1 MVKVGFSA
9 DMHWAATK
17 GIAVGQLESVGPA
30 ERRRQLMP
38 DNARH
43 ILIVDDEQD
52 IRSLIQLHLQDKGYL
67 CYTANSAEAAMEV
80 INTEP
85 VELALLDIIMPEMTG
100 LSLFKHIRE
109 TFPDIGIV
117 FVTSVDD
124 MNLAFDCVKEG
135 AADFIIKS
143 KIPFRLLEAVG
154 QALAR
159 RDAAIQK
166 DQHLISLEGL
176 VEHQAAVIQHR
187 SQEITALNRMF
198 RDNLEGRTGGD
209 NRAGLAQ

>member
-1 MVKVGFSA
+1 MRNNS
-9 DMHWAATK
+9 
-17 GIAVGQLESVGPA
+17 
-30 ERRRQLMP
+30 RR
-38 DNARH
+38 N
-43 ILIVDDEQD
+43 LIVDDEQN
-52 IRSLIQLHLQDKGYL
+52 IRSLIQFQLQKKGYL
-67 CYTANSAEAAMEV
+67 CHTAASAEAAMDVLSSEAV
-80 INTEP
+80 D
-85 VELALLDIIMPEMTG
+85 LALIDIIMPEKTG
-100 LSLFKHIRE
+100 LSLFKHVRE
-109 TFPDIGIV
+109 TYPAVAVI

-176 VEHQAAVIQHR
+176 VEHQAAVLQHR

-209 NRAGLAQ
+209 NRAGLAP

>member
-1 MVKVGFSA
+1 
-9 DMHWAATK
+9 
-17 GIAVGQLESVGPA
+17 
-30 ERRRQLMP
+30 MP
-38 DNARH
+38 NDPRH

-52 IRSLIQLHLQDKGYL
+52 IRSLLKLTLEDKGYV
-67 CYTANSAEAAMEV
+67 CHTAESAKEAIEV
-80 INTEP
+80 LNTES
-85 VELALLDIIMPEMTG
+85 VDLALMDIIMPEMTG
-100 LSLFKHIRE
+100 LSLSKYVKE
-109 TFPDIGIV
+109 TFPGVAIV

-154 QALAR
+154 QALER
-159 RDAAIQK
+159 RAASRERERQLEELLE
-166 DQHLISLEGL
+166 DQATAL
-176 VEHQAAVIQHR
+176 R
-187 SQEITALNRMF
+187 RKSQEITALNRMF